1 LSSIIEFNN
10 NIENSIMWNY
20 IKESNSMNENYENQ
34 LIKSRNRILPD
45 ISKNKKLYNFCI
57 L

>member
-1 LSSIIEFNN
+1 
-10 NIENSIMWNY
+10 MWNY

>member
-1 LSSIIEFNN
+1 MSSIIEFNN

>member
-1 LSSIIEFNN
+1 MSSIIEFNN

-34 LIKSRNRILPD
+34 LIKSRNKILPD

>member
-1 LSSIIEFNN
+1 MSSIIEFNN

-20 IKESNSMNENYENQ
+20 VKESNSMNENYENQ

>member
-1 LSSIIEFNN
+1 
-10 NIENSIMWNY
+10 MWNY

-45 ISKNKKLYNFCI
+45 ISKYKKLSNFCE